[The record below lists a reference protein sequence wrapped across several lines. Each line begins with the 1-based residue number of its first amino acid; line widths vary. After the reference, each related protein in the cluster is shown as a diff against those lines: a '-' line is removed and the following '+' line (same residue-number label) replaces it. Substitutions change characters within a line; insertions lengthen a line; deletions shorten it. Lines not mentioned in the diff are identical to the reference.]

1 MPFRRI
7 LVPVDYSENSKTA
20 VEAAIALARELGGS
34 LELIHVWDRPTYVS
48 DGVMVRRPG
57 EEQRSLAELI
67 HANAEKDMDDFLAS
81 LTLPSDV
88 SVTHRLCSGDP
99 ASTIIA
105 ELKQKNHDLV
115 VLSTHGRTGLIHL
128 LLGSVAEKLV
138 RFSPVPVLTIP
149 PVERAG

>member
-7 LVPVDYSENSKTA
+7 LVPVDYSENSKAA
-20 VEAAIALARELGGS
+20 VSAAIGLARELGGS
-34 LELIHVWDRPTYVS
+34 LELVHVWDRPTYVS

-67 HANAEKDMDDFLAS
+67 QANAQKDMDDFLES
-81 LTLPSDV
+81 LNLPSDV
-88 SVTHRLCSGDP
+88 PVTHRLCSGDP
-99 ASTIIA
+99 ASTLVT
-105 ELKQKNHDLV
+105 ELKQRKHDLV
-115 VLSTHGRTGLIHL
+115 VLATHGRTGLIHL

-149 PVERAG
+149 PADRAE